1 MLKYLLPIG
10 IVYIILAVVG
20 VIMIVREV
28 KKNDNKE
35 DMTLIIISFLVPL
48 IGLIIYAV
56 NVGKNKHI
64 TECALKG
71 LKMYLKFLVAQF
83 IISIITILL
92 MIFVFNANT
101 THKEVIKDN
110 TAVKELNTQ
119 EIENKIQSSTYV
131 NSAEVKV
138 SAKIIYVNIE
148 FVEDTSKEMAKSIVK
163 NTIYYF
169 DTNYREKYDF
179 SFALTSRDNSIEFL
193 AHKSNN
199 DDDIVWYD

>member
-10 IVYIILAVVG
+10 IVYLILAVIG
-20 VIMIVREV
+20 VILIVREV
-28 KKNDNKE
+28 KKENNKD

-48 IGLIIYAV
+48 IGLIIYAI
-56 NVGKNKHI
+56 NVGKDKHI

-71 LKMYLKFLVAQF
+71 LKMYLKFLLAQF
-83 IISIITILL
+83 IISVIVVIALS
-92 MIFVFNANT
+92 IFANFSYT
-101 THKEVIKDN
+101 TKKVNRVTPTTEV
-110 TAVKELNTQ
+110 TPQ
-119 EIENKIQSSTYV
+119 EIEKKIQSNSYV

-138 SAKIIYVNIE
+138 SGKIIYINIE